1 MEAELTYLTT
11 RAAARR
17 VGRSVRTIRRWRRA
31 GLAWRVHD
39 HLIEIEKEELLRM
52 WRRMTFQNP
61 IVLKKLRARGE
72 KVPDLV

>member
-1 MEAELTYLTT
+1 
-11 RAAARR
+11 
-17 VGRSVRTIRRWRRA
+17 
-31 GLAWRVHD
+31 VHD
-39 HLIEIEKEELLRM
+39 HLIEIEEEELLRM